1 MVEDCRSL
9 AKFQLKGIPPMP
21 AGMARIAV
29 RFHVDAD
36 GVLTVTA
43 KEESTGASTR
53 VEVEPMSGL
62 SDEEVERMLTAS
74 VENAEAD
81 FATRRDADLK
91 TEIGTMLTATERSLE
106 SARAALD
113 KETID
118 DIEAAINTSKKVMSS
133 DSSSDI
139 QAARDELERATLPLA
154 ALLMDD
160 VAKAALSGKRVDE
173 V

>member
-1 MVEDCRSL
+1 
-9 AKFQLKGIPPMP
+9 
-21 AGMARIAV
+21 
-29 RFHVDAD
+29 
-36 GVLTVTA
+36 
-43 KEESTGASTR
+43 
-53 VEVEPMSGL
+53 MSGL
-62 SDEEVERMLTAS
+62 SDEEVERMLIAS

-81 FATRRDADLK
+81 FATRRDAELK
-91 TEIGTMLTATERSLE
+91 TEIGTMMTATERSLE

-118 DIEAAINTSKKVMSS
+118 DIDAAISASKRAMSS
-133 DSSSDI
+133 ESSSEI
-139 QAARDELERATLPLA
+139 QAVRDELERATLPLA